1 PVAQDENLPV
11 TADHIWQVA
20 PMPGEELFE
29 YNEEFRTY
37 RVEKHIPEE
46 RFRPLAETI
55 ARIFHENPKLAW
67 EFLDVQ
73 QPSAKR
79 IAEIRKSELL
89 EAADT
94 DPRPLRHYV
103 IIGAKKLMRR
113 LNRLIDKSM
122 TNTRAPL

>member
-1 PVAQDENLPV
+1 
-11 TADHIWQVA
+11 
-20 PMPGEELFE
+20 
-29 YNEEFRTY
+29 
-37 RVEKHIPEE
+37 
-46 RFRPLAETI
+46 ETI

-73 QPSAKR
+73 QPSAER

-94 DPRPLRHYV
+94 DPRPLRQYV

-122 TNTRAPL
+122 TNTRAPLTPQFLELQMAGTTLRYIDDIGRRQRRKK